1 MSLYKRKQTWWADFS
16 VRGRRFR
23 VSLDTSDKHQAT
35 RLERQRIAE
44 AQTSGTLSSL
54 DCAGITVER
63 SAEMYLSERE
73 AVVSAS
79 TIRFERDALKPVTRH
94 IGSLFI
100 GRIVPETLS
109 SYIAARKSEGIG
121 NRTVNM
127 EIGVLRKIL
136 KRWKLWD
143 ALSAHY
149 RALPEP
155 KDIGRAL
162 SPSEESRLFAVASSK
177 PEWTVA
183 FCASLIAANTTAGGC
198 ELRNLR
204 LKDVDLQTRTLFV
217 KVGKNRFRVRAI
229 PLNQTATWAVVRLLE
244 RAALLGSLTPDHYL
258 LPKRISGEIYDP
270 SQPASRWAWRTAWR
284 KLTAQAGLKHLRPHD
299 LRHHAITKLAES
311 QASEQT
317 IMAIAGHVSR
327 EMLEHYSH
335 IRLEAKRKALESLDD
350 VTFLAQIQQRALLAA
365 EPTETQ
371 TAASIQVEW
380 SGRADLNCRP
390 LAPQASALPG

>member
-1 MSLYKRKQTWWADFS
+1 
-16 VRGRRFR
+16 V
-23 VSLDTSDKHQAT
+23 
-35 RLERQRIAE
+35 
-44 AQTSGTLSSL
+44 
-54 DCAGITVER
+54 
-63 SAEMYLSERE
+63 
-73 AVVSAS
+73 
-79 TIRFERDALKPVTRH
+79 IRHL
-94 IGSLFI
+94 GSLFI
-100 GRIVPETLS
+100 GRIMPDTLG
-109 SYIAARKSEGIG
+109 SYITARKSEGIG

-136 KRWKLWD
+136 KRWKLWG
-143 ALSAHY
+143 ALSEHY
-149 RALPEP
+149 KALPEP

-162 SPSEESRLFAVASSK
+162 TPSEESRLFAVASSR

-204 LKDVDLQTRTLFV
+204 LKDIDLPTRTLFV

-229 PLNQTATWAVVRLLE
+229 PLNQTATWAVMRLLE
-244 RAALLGSLTPDHYL
+244 RAALLGSVTPEHYL
-258 LPKRISGEIYDP
+258 LPKRISGERYDP

-284 KLTAQAGLKHLRPHD
+284 KLTAQAGLERLRPHD

-335 IRLEAKRKALESLDD
+335 IRLEAKRKALESLDN
-350 VTFLAQIQQRALLAA
+350 VTFLAQIQQRALA
-365 EPTETQ
+365 EENPRNRKLLP
-371 TAASIQVEW
+371 AMDLNW